1 MFQTFARSQQRTWGW
16 ASAQRVRASCRLL
29 SKQLESINLAYLDNR
44 GTTCCSSRQL
54 GVKKLIST
62 SDPPVQNG
70 QQHMLCL
77 SHHRAIM
84 NGFHP
89 TAGESGAVSLTLY
102 YMAFFAQC
110 LATFSLLHN
119 DKIIWVFNYHD
130 AVLHRHFGCLL
141 SSCSKRGL
149 LLCKKMLCNDC
160 HPCQAYTELF
170 RGHNYV

>member
-1 MFQTFARSQQRTWGW
+1 VFQTFARSQQRTWGW

-77 SHHRAIM
+77 SHHRVIM

-102 YMAFFAQC
+102 SNAAEEEIASRSEAISDGAERV
-110 LATFSLLHN
+110 LKFSIL
-119 DKIIWVFNYHD
+119 YT
-130 AVLHRHFGCLL
+130 
-141 SSCSKRGL
+141 
-149 LLCKKMLCNDC
+149 
-160 HPCQAYTELF
+160 HPHTHTHTHPHTHTYSPT
-170 RGHNYV
+170 